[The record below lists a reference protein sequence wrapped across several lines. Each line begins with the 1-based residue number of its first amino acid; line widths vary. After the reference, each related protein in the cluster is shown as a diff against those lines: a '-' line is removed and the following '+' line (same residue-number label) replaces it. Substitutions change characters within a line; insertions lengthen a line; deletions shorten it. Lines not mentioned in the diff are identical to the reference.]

1 MSVIYLICYE
11 FDKWEEEVVLR
22 GVLRGGGVERCVM
35 RGASEKSDWIYDLY
49 VQRVCVHSGSA
60 MWVVIT
66 LVTCVV
72 MTNGTFEE
80 V

>member
-1 MSVIYLICYE
+1 M
-11 FDKWEEEVVLR
+11 EEEVVLR
-22 GVLRGGGVERCVM
+22 GVLRGGVLSGVM